1 VHASGAAARAC
12 AWGGAVLFILSLS
25 FFLFSFDVTFARD
38 VAGPVTVGPVLG
50 DIAIFSIFAVHH
62 SLFARTPLR
71 ERIAR
76 SAPALERSLYVWVAS
91 ALLIVVCLVWQPVP
105 GVLWHVDGAVSVV
118 LEALHIAGLVLSV
131 VSAAAIDMWDLAGV
145 RQVYP
150 PSAKHGRA
158 DTEFK
163 TTGPYGWVRHPIYL
177 GWFLIVFAV
186 GHMTATRF
194 LFAAVSSVYLLVAIP
209 LEERSLLAATGGAY
223 ERYREKVRFKV
234 VPGIY

>member
-1 VHASGAAARAC
+1 MT
-12 AWGGAVLFILSLS
+12 I
-25 FFLFSFDVTFARD
+25 
-38 VAGPVTVGPVLG
+38 GPVIW

-62 SLFARTPLR
+62 SLFARTHLR

-91 ALLIVVCLVWQPVP
+91 ALLIAVCVAWLPVP
-105 GVLWHVDGAVSVV
+105 GVLWRIDGALSAV
-118 LEALHIAGLVLSV
+118 LAVLHLAGLVLSV

-150 PSAKHGRA
+150 VSARDARA

-177 GWFLIVFAV
+177 GWLLIVFAV

-194 LFAAVSSVYLLVAIP
+194 LFAIVSSVYLLVAIP

-223 ERYREKVRFKV
+223 ERYRERVRFKV